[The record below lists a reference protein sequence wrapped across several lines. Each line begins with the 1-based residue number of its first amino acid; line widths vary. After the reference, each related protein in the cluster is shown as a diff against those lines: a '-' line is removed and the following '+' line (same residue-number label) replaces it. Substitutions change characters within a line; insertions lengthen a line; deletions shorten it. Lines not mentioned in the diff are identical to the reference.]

1 MREFLYR
8 VWNGTRMSDP
18 LPLGSTR
25 LTYIRRNR
33 DEVMEYTGHEDRSRR
48 HICESDLLTRV
59 DWEQPG
65 IERPDIYLVEWLGRL
80 AAFNLVQHRN
90 GSVLESQLGL
100 TERPTSNYIIVGN
113 MYENRDLLQ
122 GPTDA

>member
-8 VWNGTRMSDP
+8 VWNGTRMSEP

-33 DEVMEYTGHEDRSRR
+33 DEVMQYTGHLDRSNRQ
-48 HICESDLLTRV
+48 ICESDLLTRV

-80 AAFNLVQHRN
+80 AAFNPVQHRD

-100 TERPTSNYIIVGN
+100 TERPTTEYIIVGN